1 MALRGNLRDFTI
13 TQLLN
18 LINLASKTG
27 TLIVDGPSEQAQVS
41 FRDGK
46 LAYARIG
53 KDDGRLAFVLH
64 RANKLNSNQYRAISE
79 RGGGMSDK
87 ELGLLLIN
95 AGYVTQEDILLN
107 LQGYFTD
114 VLRQLFTWVEGIF
127 RFEAGM
133 PPPDDRINVRLDLET
148 RRTGARCR
156 RQETRA
162 RARHARGCPCRLPSS
177 VRRLQVRR
185 PSGESGRR
193 SDSHSPTRCR
203 TSRRPSPSF
212 RRSRSC

>member
-27 TLIVDGPSEQAQVS
+27 TLVVDGSSEQAYIS

-53 KDDGRLAFVLH
+53 KEDGSLAAVLH
-64 RANKLNSNQYRAISE
+64 KANKINTNQYRAIAD
-79 RGGGMSDK
+79 RAGQMTDK

-95 AGYVTQEDILLN
+95 AGYVSQEDILLN

-114 VLRQLFTWVEGIF
+114 VVRRLFTWVEGIF
-127 RFEAGM
+127 RFENEMLPPAG
-133 PPPDDRINVRLDLET
+133 
-148 RRTGARCR
+148 TGE
-156 RQETRA
+156 QV
-162 RARHARGCPCRLPSS
+162 HAASS
-177 VRRLQVRR
+177 TSGQVIR
-185 PSGESGRR
+185 P
-193 SDSHSPTRCR
+193 
-203 TSRRPSPSF
+203 
-212 RRSRSC
+212 